1 LKLVLLW
8 GPVLLVMGL
17 IFFFSSLPDPGGPPG
32 GISDKTAHVLIYA
45 ALGASLVRALAG
57 GRITAMTL
65 TRILFA
71 AALGT
76 LRCQRRDSPALRP
89 AAHTRHPGRRRRRGR
104 RPGGRDAD
112 DTAGASSSGLASSVR
127 VRTVLTAVRRLR
139 QRYTRCFADD

>member
-1 LKLVLLW
+1 MKLVLLW

-57 GRITAMTL
+57 GQITAMTL
-65 TRILFA
+65 TRILLA

-76 LRCQRRDSPALRP
+76 LY
-89 AAHTRHPGRRRRRGR
+89 
-104 RPGGRDAD
+104 
-112 DTAGASSSGLASSVR
+112 GASDEIHQHFVPPRTPDILDVAADAVGAFVGAIVMTLVARLLLGWRR
-127 VRTVLTAVRRLR
+127 VLE
-139 QRYTRCFADD
+139 

>member
-45 ALGASLVRALAG
+45 ALGGSLVRALAG
-57 GRITAMTL
+57 GRITAMTR
-65 TRILFA
+65 TRILLA

-76 LRCQRRDSPALRP
+76 LYGVSDEIHQHFVPPRTPDILDVVADSIGAVV
-89 AAHTRHPGRRRRRGR
+89 
-104 RPGGRDAD
+104 
-112 DTAGASSSGLASSVR
+112 GASVMALVARLLAG
-127 VRTVLTAVRRLR
+127 RLR
-139 QRYTRCFADD
+139 ALE

>member
-1 LKLVLLW
+1 MKLVLLW

-76 LRCQRRDSPALRP
+76 LYGVSDEIHQHFVPPRTPDILDVAADAVGALVGAMLMTLLARLLLVWLRP
-89 AAHTRHPGRRRRRGR
+89 S
-104 RPGGRDAD
+104 
-112 DTAGASSSGLASSVR
+112 ASARS
-127 VRTVLTAVRRLR
+127 
-139 QRYTRCFADD
+139 

>member
-17 IFFFSSLPDPGGPPG
+17 IFYFSSLPDPGGPPG

-57 GRITAMTL
+57 GRMTAMTL
-65 TRILFA
+65 TRILLA

-76 LRCQRRDSPALRP
+76 LYGVSDEIHQHFVPPRTPDILDVAADSVGAL
-89 AAHTRHPGRRRRRGR
+89 
-104 RPGGRDAD
+104 
-112 DTAGASSSGLASSVR
+112 AGATVMTLVARLLQVR
-127 VRTVLTAVRRLR
+127 LGA
-139 QRYTRCFADD
+139 CE

>member
-76 LRCQRRDSPALRP
+76 LYGVSDEIHQHFVPPRTPDILDVAADAVGALVGAMLMTLLARLLLVWLRP
-89 AAHTRHPGRRRRRGR
+89 S
-104 RPGGRDAD
+104 
-112 DTAGASSSGLASSVR
+112 ASARS
-127 VRTVLTAVRRLR
+127 
-139 QRYTRCFADD
+139 

>member
-1 LKLVLLW
+1 MKLVLLW

-45 ALGASLVRALAG
+45 ALGAALERALAG

-76 LRCQRRDSPALRP
+76 LYGVSDEIHQHFVPPRTPEILDVVA
-89 AAHTRHPGRRRRRGR
+89 
-104 RPGGRDAD
+104 DAI
-112 DTAGASSSGLASSVR
+112 GAVVGAIVMTLMAR
-127 VRTVLTAVRRLR
+127 LLLGRLR
-139 QRYTRCFADD
+139 ST

>member
-65 TRILFA
+65 TRVLFA

-76 LRCQRRDSPALRP
+76 LYGVSDEIHQHFVPPRTPDILDVAADAVGAFVGAMLMTLLARLLLAWLRP
-89 AAHTRHPGRRRRRGR
+89 S
-104 RPGGRDAD
+104 
-112 DTAGASSSGLASSVR
+112 ASARS
-127 VRTVLTAVRRLR
+127 
-139 QRYTRCFADD
+139 

>member
-57 GRITAMTL
+57 GRVTAMTL
-65 TRILFA
+65 TRILVA

-76 LRCQRRDSPALRP
+76 LYGVSDEIHQHFVPPRTPDILDVAADAVGALV
-89 AAHTRHPGRRRRRGR
+89 
-104 RPGGRDAD
+104 
-112 DTAGASSSGLASSVR
+112 GAMLMTLLAR
-127 VRTVLTAVRRLR
+127 LLLRRLR
-139 QRYTRCFADD
+139 ST

>member
-1 LKLVLLW
+1 MKLVLLW

-45 ALGASLVRALAG
+45 ALGASRVRALAG
-57 GRITAMTL
+57 GRITAKTL

-76 LRCQRRDSPALRP
+76 LYGVSDEIHQHFVPPRTPDILDVAADAVGALVGAMLMTLLARLLLVWLRP
-89 AAHTRHPGRRRRRGR
+89 S
-104 RPGGRDAD
+104 
-112 DTAGASSSGLASSVR
+112 ASARS
-127 VRTVLTAVRRLR
+127 
-139 QRYTRCFADD
+139 

>member
-1 LKLVLLW
+1 MKLVLLW

-76 LRCQRRDSPALRP
+76 LYGVSDEIHQHFVPPRTPDILDVAADAVGALV
-89 AAHTRHPGRRRRRGR
+89 
-104 RPGGRDAD
+104 
-112 DTAGASSSGLASSVR
+112 GAMLMTLLAR
-127 VRTVLTAVRRLR
+127 LLLRRLR
-139 QRYTRCFADD
+139 ST

>member
-1 LKLVLLW
+1 MKLVLLW

-76 LRCQRRDSPALRP
+76 LYGVSDEIHQHFVPPRIPDILDVAADAVGALVGAMLMTLLARLLLVWLRP
-89 AAHTRHPGRRRRRGR
+89 S
-104 RPGGRDAD
+104 
-112 DTAGASSSGLASSVR
+112 ASARS
-127 VRTVLTAVRRLR
+127 
-139 QRYTRCFADD
+139 

>member
-1 LKLVLLW
+1 MKLVLLW

-45 ALGASLVRALAG
+45 ALGASLGRALAG

-65 TRILFA
+65 TRIFVA

-76 LRCQRRDSPALRP
+76 LYGVSDEIHQHFVPPRTPDILDVAADAVGAVLGAITMTLVARLLLVWLRP
-89 AAHTRHPGRRRRRGR
+89 S
-104 RPGGRDAD
+104 
-112 DTAGASSSGLASSVR
+112 ASARS
-127 VRTVLTAVRRLR
+127 
-139 QRYTRCFADD
+139 

>member
-76 LRCQRRDSPALRP
+76 LYGVSDEIHQHFVPPRTPDILDVVADSIGACLGASVMTLVARLL
-89 AAHTRHPGRRRRRGR
+89 RGR
-104 RPGGRDAD
+104 
-112 DTAGASSSGLASSVR
+112 
-127 VRTVLTAVRRLR
+127 LR
-139 QRYTRCFADD
+139 ALE

>member
-1 LKLVLLW
+1 MKLVLLW

-32 GISDKTAHVLIYA
+32 GISDKSAHVLIYA

-76 LRCQRRDSPALRP
+76 LYGVSDEVHQHFVPPRTPDILDVAADAVGALV
-89 AAHTRHPGRRRRRGR
+89 
-104 RPGGRDAD
+104 
-112 DTAGASSSGLASSVR
+112 GAMLMTLLAR
-127 VRTVLTAVRRLR
+127 LLLRRLR
-139 QRYTRCFADD
+139 ST

>member
-57 GRITAMTL
+57 GQITAMTL

-76 LRCQRRDSPALRP
+76 LYGVSDEIHQHFVPPRTPDILDVAADAVGALVGAMLMTLLARLLLVWLRP
-89 AAHTRHPGRRRRRGR
+89 S
-104 RPGGRDAD
+104 
-112 DTAGASSSGLASSVR
+112 ASARS
-127 VRTVLTAVRRLR
+127 
-139 QRYTRCFADD
+139 

>member
-32 GISDKTAHVLIYA
+32 GISDKTAPVLIYA

-76 LRCQRRDSPALRP
+76 LYGVSDEIHQHFVPPRTPDILDVAADAVGALVGAMLMTLLARLLLVWLRP
-89 AAHTRHPGRRRRRGR
+89 S
-104 RPGGRDAD
+104 
-112 DTAGASSSGLASSVR
+112 ASARS
-127 VRTVLTAVRRLR
+127 
-139 QRYTRCFADD
+139 

>member
-1 LKLVLLW
+1 LKLALLW

-57 GRITAMTL
+57 GRITAMTV
-65 TRILFA
+65 TRILLA

-76 LRCQRRDSPALRP
+76 LYGISDEIHQHFVPPRTPDILDVVADSVGAFV
-89 AAHTRHPGRRRRRGR
+89 
-104 RPGGRDAD
+104 
-112 DTAGASSSGLASSVR
+112 GASVM
-127 VRTVLTAVRRLR
+127 TVVGRLLPLR
-139 QRYTRCFADD
+139 LPRL

>member
-76 LRCQRRDSPALRP
+76 LYGVSDEIHQHFVPPRTPDILDVAADAVGALV
-89 AAHTRHPGRRRRRGR
+89 
-104 RPGGRDAD
+104 
-112 DTAGASSSGLASSVR
+112 GAVLMTLLAR
-127 VRTVLTAVRRLR
+127 LLLRRLR
-139 QRYTRCFADD
+139 ST

>member
-1 LKLVLLW
+1 MKLVLLW

-65 TRILFA
+65 TRVLFA

-76 LRCQRRDSPALRP
+76 LYGVSDEIHQHFVPPRTPDILDVAADAVGAFVGAMLMTLLARLLLAWLRP
-89 AAHTRHPGRRRRRGR
+89 S
-104 RPGGRDAD
+104 
-112 DTAGASSSGLASSVR
+112 ASARS
-127 VRTVLTAVRRLR
+127 
-139 QRYTRCFADD
+139 

>member
-1 LKLVLLW
+1 MKFVLLW

-45 ALGASLVRALAG
+45 TLGGSLVRALAG

-65 TRILFA
+65 TRILLA

-76 LRCQRRDSPALRP
+76 LYGVSDEIHQHFVPPRTPDILDVVADSIGAVVGASVMALVARLLPAWLRP
-89 AAHTRHPGRRRRRGR
+89 S
-104 RPGGRDAD
+104 
-112 DTAGASSSGLASSVR
+112 ASARS
-127 VRTVLTAVRRLR
+127 
-139 QRYTRCFADD
+139 

>member
-1 LKLVLLW
+1 MKLVLLW

-32 GISDKTAHVLIYA
+32 GISDKTAHVLVYA

-57 GRITAMTL
+57 GRITEMTL

-76 LRCQRRDSPALRP
+76 LYGVSDEIHQHFVPPRTPDILDV
-89 AAHTRHPGRRRRRGR
+89 AA
-104 RPGGRDAD
+104 DAV
-112 DTAGASSSGLASSVR
+112 GAFVGAILMTLLAR
-127 VRTVLTAVRRLR
+127 LLLGRLR
-139 QRYTRCFADD
+139 SA

>member
-1 LKLVLLW
+1 MKLVLLW

-76 LRCQRRDSPALRP
+76 LYGVSDEIHQHFVPPRTPDILDVAADAVGALV
-89 AAHTRHPGRRRRRGR
+89 
-104 RPGGRDAD
+104 
-112 DTAGASSSGLASSVR
+112 GAMLMTLLAR
-127 VRTVLTAVRRLR
+127 LLLRRLR
-139 QRYTRCFADD
+139 PSASARS

>member
-57 GRITAMTL
+57 GRSTAMTL
-65 TRILFA
+65 TRILLA

-76 LRCQRRDSPALRP
+76 LY
-89 AAHTRHPGRRRRRGR
+89 
-104 RPGGRDAD
+104 
-112 DTAGASSSGLASSVR
+112 GASDEIHQHFVPPRTPDILDVVADSIGALLGAIVMTLVARVLLAWHRPSASAR
-127 VRTVLTAVRRLR
+127 S
-139 QRYTRCFADD
+139 

>member
-65 TRILFA
+65 PRLLLA

-76 LRCQRRDSPALRP
+76 LY
-89 AAHTRHPGRRRRRGR
+89 
-104 RPGGRDAD
+104 
-112 DTAGASSSGLASSVR
+112 GASDEIHQHFVPPRTPDILDVVADSIGALLGAIVMTLVARLLLAWHRPSASAR
-127 VRTVLTAVRRLR
+127 S
-139 QRYTRCFADD
+139 

>member
-1 LKLVLLW
+1 MKLVLLW

-65 TRILFA
+65 TRIVLA

-76 LRCQRRDSPALRP
+76 LYGVSDEIHQHFVPPRTPDILDVVADSI
-89 AAHTRHPGRRRRRGR
+89 
-104 RPGGRDAD
+104 
-112 DTAGASSSGLASSVR
+112 GAILGAIVMTLVAR
-127 VRTVLTAVRRLR
+127 LLLRRLR
-139 QRYTRCFADD
+139 ST

>member
-57 GRITAMTL
+57 GRIPAMTL
-65 TRILFA
+65 TRILLA

-76 LRCQRRDSPALRP
+76 LYGVSDEIHQHFVPPRTPDILDVVADSIGAFVGAIVMTLVARLLLAWLRP
-89 AAHTRHPGRRRRRGR
+89 S
-104 RPGGRDAD
+104 
-112 DTAGASSSGLASSVR
+112 ASA
-127 VRTVLTAVRRLR
+127 RL
-139 QRYTRCFADD
+139 